1 MIAIF
6 FRFILLSL
14 PLAAVILWLRHRAK
28 VDRTEEELEA
38 DIRRLR
44 RMLGACVVG
53 MLVAAIGLYV
63 TDDRRSESHTRYFPP
78 HMEGETLVPGRF
90 EPVEEAEDG
99 EKDNGE
105 RDGRP

>member
-6 FRFILLSL
+6 FRFVLLAL
-14 PLAAVILWLRHRAK
+14 PLVAVVFWLRHRARA
-28 VDRTEEELEA
+28 DRTEEELEA

-44 RMLGACVVG
+44 KMLGACVVG
-53 MLVAAIGLYV
+53 MLVAAIGLYL
-63 TDDRRSESHTRYFPP
+63 TDDRRSDAHTRYIPP
-78 HMEGETLVPGRF
+78 HMEGDTLVPGRF
-90 EPVEEAEDG
+90 EPMEEPEGD